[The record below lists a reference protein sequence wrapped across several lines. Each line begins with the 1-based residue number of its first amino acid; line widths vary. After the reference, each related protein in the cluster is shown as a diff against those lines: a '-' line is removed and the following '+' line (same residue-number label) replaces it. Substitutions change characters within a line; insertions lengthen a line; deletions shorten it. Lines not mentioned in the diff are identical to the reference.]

1 MEQTT
6 PIRSPDNAVIANML
20 ERVAELL
27 ELQGANDY
35 RVAAWKNGAAVVRKL
50 EQPLASIAQAEGE
63 EGIRRVTGLGPS
75 LSSVIREISLTG
87 RLAMLSRLEG
97 AVSVEEGLMR
107 VPGVGPTLASKAHRE
122 LGIESLED
130 LEAAAHDGRLGRLPH
145 VGPRRL
151 EMVKK
156 ELAAILSRTRSPV
169 PREQRALPEVGSLL
183 AIDALYRRKATQNA
197 LPKIAPRRFNPT
209 HERWL
214 PILHTEADGWA
225 FTVLFSNT
233 ARAHQRQ
240 ATHDWVVIYFEK
252 DGQEG
257 QCTVVTE
264 LHGPLAAMRV
274 VRGRERE
281 CAAWYAERSREQG
294 RTIPAGD
301 GAHHHA
307 VH

>member
-1 MEQTT
+1 MVHTT
-6 PIRSPDNAVIANML
+6 KTTLPDNAAIASML

-35 RVAAWKNGAAVVRKL
+35 RVAAWKNGARVVRKL
-50 EQPLASIAQAEGE
+50 EEPLGPLADREGE
-63 EGIRRVTGLGPS
+63 EGIRRATGLGMS
-75 LSSVIREISLTG
+75 LASVIREISLTG
-87 RLAMLSRLEG
+87 RLSMLSRLEG

-130 LEAAAHDGRLGRLPH
+130 LEAAAHDGRLARLPH

-156 ELAAILSRTRSPV
+156 ELAAILSRTRTPV
-169 PREQRALPEVGSLL
+169 PREQRELPEIGTLL
-183 AIDALYRRKATQNA
+183 AVDAMYRRKATQNA

-264 LHGPLAAMRV
+264 LHGALAAMRV

-281 CAAWYAERSREQG
+281 CARWYAERARDQG
-294 RTIPAGD
+294 HAVPAAE

-307 VH
+307 MH